1 MNNLLSGVKTVEDAR
16 RLALEMLHSGSY
28 DGSRGI
34 PGVPPQS
41 PVRGQWRSGSPVS
54 LHTQRIVQNFMQ
66 SAPPPGFTSAP
77 SSPRQPPAPAQRPP
91 PLLSPRELQGYL
103 QYVLDP
109 SHPPPSV
116 EHPVPIPAGSQAPGY
131 PAAPLHPMH
140 SDRSRWSPG
149 AHDGAVPPGLSKGLS
164 ALMRERLAGIQR
176 EEHEK
181 ARIRQEQAD
190 LRSQLEALLRDGPRG
205 HGSGPPVGG
214 TWPEVERR
222 ALDPLNSQQ
231 QQQQEPP
238 PGAGSPR
245 SRQVEE
251 LQDIVRR
258 QALQISDLQRQLA
271 AAQLAAPPRH
281 AQGYPLPQG
290 YPLSQSRPTSPYHAA
305 NPAFFPRTTD
315 RLGQG

>member
-164 ALMRERLAGIQR
+164 ALMRERLQR
-176 EEHEK
+176 EQHEK
-181 ARIRQEQAD
+181 AQIRQEPAD
-190 LRSQLEALLRDGPRG
+190 LRSQLAAAAAAPWRGQPALPAG
-205 HGSGPPVGG
+205 
-214 TWPEVERR
+214 RR
-222 ALDPLNSQQ
+222 A
-231 QQQQEPP
+231 
-238 PGAGSPR
+238 AGH
-245 SRQVEE
+245 
-251 LQDIVRR
+251 R
-258 QALQISDLQRQLA
+258 QAAGAANQRPSA
-271 AAQLAAPPRH
+271 AAGVAQLAAPPGH

-290 YPLSQSRPTSPYHAA
+290 
-305 NPAFFPRTTD
+305 
-315 RLGQG
+315 